1 MKKWLIALGSLVGAL
16 LVAALVTGVVFAQG
30 PVGDGDGVRDL
41 DGDGNGW
48 GRGSGSGLVDEDGA
62 GVPNRSGSNGEF
74 VDEDGDGLC
83 DVCGG
88 VPGEGYGEFVDED
101 GDGFC
106 DICGEALGEGHTH
119 EWGYAR
125 GNGYG
130 LVDENG
136 EVVQNR
142 YGSNGEFVD
151 EDGDGLCD
159 TYGEGAAVGNGP
171 QFRTERETE
180 QTPMARRG
188 GFARRAAAQ

>member
-1 MKKWLIALGSLVGAL
+1 MKKWWIALGSLVGAL
-16 LVAALVTGVVFAQG
+16 LLAALVTGAVFAQG
-30 PVGDGDGVRDL
+30 PVG
-41 DGDGNGW
+41 
-48 GRGSGSGLVDEDGA
+48 S
-62 GVPNRSGSNGEF
+62 GEF

-88 VPGEGYGEFVDED
+88 LPGEGYGQFVDED
-101 GDGFC
+101 GDGLC
-106 DICGEALGEGHTH
+106 DVCGEALGESHTH

-142 YGSNGEFVD
+142 YSSNGEFVD

-159 TYGEGAAVGNGP
+159 TYGAAAGQGTGP
-171 QFRTERETE
+171 QFRTEREAE

-188 GFARRAAAQ
+188 GSARRAAAQ

>member
-16 LVAALVTGVVFAQG
+16 LLAALVTGTVFAQG
-30 PVGDGDGVRDL
+30 PVG
-41 DGDGNGW
+41 
-48 GRGSGSGLVDEDGA
+48 S
-62 GVPNRSGSNGEF
+62 GEF
-74 VDEDGDGLC
+74 LDEDGDGLC

-88 VPGEGYGEFVDED
+88 LPGEGYGLLNENGQFVDED

-106 DICGEALGEGHTH
+106 DICGEALGESHTH

-142 YGSNGEFVD
+142 FGSNGEFVDEDGDGLCDVCGGLPGEGYGQFVD

-159 TYGEGAAVGNGP
+159 TYGEGAAAGNGP
-171 QFRTERETE
+171 QFRTEGETE